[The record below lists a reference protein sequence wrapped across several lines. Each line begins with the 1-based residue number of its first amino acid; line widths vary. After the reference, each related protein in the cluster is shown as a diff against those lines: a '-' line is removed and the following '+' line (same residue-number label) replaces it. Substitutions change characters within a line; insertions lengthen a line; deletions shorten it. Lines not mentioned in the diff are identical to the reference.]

1 MASKIVV
8 STAVIMALLTLT
20 CFLAE
25 KEKEGEL
32 IEKSYQ
38 YKGRVF
44 RTWDLSDF
52 SMLNNESLICH
63 FHDHVQ
69 NSLSLAAGEARL
81 RQPIQ
86 MNSSTK
92 NQNVK
97 RLLLFLLLFQINCPS
112 LLW

>member
-38 YKGRVF
+38 YNGHVF
-44 RTWDLSDF
+44 RTWELSDF
-52 SMLNNESLICH
+52 SMLNNDSLICH

-69 NSLSLAAGEARL
+69 NSLS
-81 RQPIQ
+81 QPE
-86 MNSSTK
+86 
-92 NQNVK
+92 K
-97 RLLLFLLLFQINCPS
+97 RG
-112 LLW
+112 